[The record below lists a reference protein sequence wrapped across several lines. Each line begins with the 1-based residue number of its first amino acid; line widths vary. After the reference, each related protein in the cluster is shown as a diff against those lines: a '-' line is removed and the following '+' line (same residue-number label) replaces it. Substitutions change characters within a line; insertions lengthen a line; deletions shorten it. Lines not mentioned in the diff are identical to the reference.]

1 MKGKT
6 FLRWTESI
14 IVVLLIIDM
23 SYNFYIGNI
32 TNTIYLAMTW
42 IILLLSNLIYEL
54 RAIKQLLKTKGE

>member
-23 SYNFYIGNI
+23 SYNFCIGNI

-54 RAIKQLLKTKGE
+54 RSIKQLLKTKGE

>member
-6 FLRWTESI
+6 FLRWAESI

-23 SYNFYIGNI
+23 GYNFYIGNV
-32 TNTIYLAMTW
+32 TNAIYLAMTW

-54 RAIKQLLKTKGE
+54 RSIKQLLKTKGE